1 MQPPHIRSDV
11 PGGSPD
17 PTDSVVV
24 VKDQRRFPYSKGLM
38 ATSLMASGLPP
49 DRSYELATQIER
61 KLKSRG
67 SLHIDTADLSQ
78 LAESVLAEEENEVAV
93 RHFRQWRHLDRLNR
107 PIILML
113 CGAAG
118 VGKSTLAT
126 MLAHR
131 LGITRVTAT
140 DMVRQVLRAF
150 FSNEFMPSVH
160 HSSFDAD
167 RGIRLDTTSGDPLL
181 AGFERQAEQVGV
193 GVKALIERAVTE
205 GTPLVIEGVH
215 ALPGAFDELQDLDAV
230 VVHVVTVIGDRQLH
244 RSHFLARGASSS
256 RATERYLDA
265 FERIRRLQDYIVN
278 RAHAAGVP
286 VIDISSLDAAVGEV
300 MNLVLDR
307 IGDELQ
313 EAQGRE
319 AGGTGSRK
327 RPPAAGT
334 QEPKVA

>member
-1 MQPPHIRSDV
+1 MQPPNPKQDV

-24 VKDQRRFPYSKGLM
+24 VKDARRFPYSKGLM

-49 DRSYELATQIER
+49 DRSYELATMIER
-61 KLKSRG
+61 KLRDRG
-67 SLHIDTADLSQ
+67 SLHIDTAELSQ
-78 LAESVLAEEENEVAV
+78 LAERVLANEENDVAV
-93 RHFRQWRHLDRLNR
+93 RHFRQWRHLDRLNK

-150 FSNEFMPSVH
+150 FSNEFMPAVH
-160 HSSFDAD
+160 HSSFDAH
-167 RGIRLDTTSGDPLL
+167 RGVRLDTTSGDPLL

-193 GVKALIERAVTE
+193 GIKALIERAVIE
-205 GTPLVIEGVH
+205 RTPLVIEGVH
-215 ALPGAFDELQDLDAV
+215 ALPGAFEELADLDAV
-230 VVHVVTVIGDRQLH
+230 VVQAAVVVGDEQLH
-244 RSHFLARGASSS
+244 RSHFLARGASST
-256 RATERYLDA
+256 RAAERYMEA
-265 FERIRRLQDYIVN
+265 FVRIRKLQDYIVR
-278 RAHAAGVP
+278 RAHAASVP

-300 MNLVLDR
+300 MNLVLDA
-307 IGDELQ
+307 IGDELH
-313 EAQGRE
+313 EVERSDERIESA
-319 AGGTGSRK
+319 
-327 RPPAAGT
+327 AAGVGGA
-334 QEPKVA
+334 ERE